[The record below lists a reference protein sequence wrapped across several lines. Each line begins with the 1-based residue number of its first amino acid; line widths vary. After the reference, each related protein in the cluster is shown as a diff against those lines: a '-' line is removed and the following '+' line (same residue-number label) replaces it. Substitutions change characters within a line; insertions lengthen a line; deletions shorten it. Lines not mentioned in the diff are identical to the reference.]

1 MSKWFLYLKFTIF
14 VTVLSEIGEVLVS
27 IKLLVTITSMLEN
40 LVASPVLVLFF
51 YFFIFKF

>member
-40 LVASPVLVLFF
+40 LVASPVRVLFF
-51 YFFIFKF
+51 YFYS